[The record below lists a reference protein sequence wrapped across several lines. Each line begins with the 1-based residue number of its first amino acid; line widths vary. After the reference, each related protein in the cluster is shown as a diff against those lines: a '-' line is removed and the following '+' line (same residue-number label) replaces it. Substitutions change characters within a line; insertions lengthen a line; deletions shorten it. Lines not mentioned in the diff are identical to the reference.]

1 MPTLI
6 SMLRGINVSG
16 QKTIR
21 MAELKAFYESLGY
34 TRVTTYVQSGNV
46 VFDCLDQDVSALAG
60 SLEKEFARRFGFS
73 VGVVVRHSTDFG
85 RVIASNPFIT
95 HRNEDPHRLHVTFL
109 SALPSAVA
117 LNNLKESKD
126 SKEPIDTTD
135 EYSLSG
141 TEIFLFCPNGYGKT
155 KLSNRFF
162 EEKLSV
168 LATTR
173 NWKTVTALYSLA
185 NSRTNPPDKP

>member
-155 KLSNRFF
+155 KLSNSFF
-162 EEKLSV
+162 EKKLSV